1 MRCQLFKS
9 DISAG
14 CVTRLRQESSA
25 GRRMQGA
32 TSSYVGE
39 VALFISFQFLRNW
52 NGKRRL
58 LPLCMVI
65 FNYLGEIFG

>member
-32 TSSYVGE
+32 TPSAWWGC
-39 VALFISFQFLRNW
+39 SFFMGNLW
-52 NGKRRL
+52 GI
-58 LPLCMVI
+58 MVI
-65 FNYLGEIFG
+65 LGHFSGNFPCLRW